1 MASEFGTTFCIS
13 QCSNAW
19 VLNMEIFCVG
29 LDILSGL
36 LLGWINTHSSISKC
50 EPRLS
55 VAMSAHVSYGIADLF
70 DEDVS
75 LF

>member
-1 MASEFGTTFCIS
+1 MHKRLGIEHG
-13 QCSNAW
+13 N
-19 VLNMEIFCVG
+19 FCVG

-36 LLGWINTHSSISKC
+36 LLGWINTHLSISKC

-55 VAMSAHVSYGIADLF
+55 VDVSAHVSYGLGDLF
-70 DEDVS
+70 ARTC